1 MCVESAIYFIYI
13 YTQKVNYKKKRKNYK
28 KKKFQEKKISKK
40 EKVLEH
46 K

>member
-28 KKKFQEKKISKK
+28 KKKVSRKKNFK
-40 EKVLEH
+40 ERKSIGA
-46 K
+46 